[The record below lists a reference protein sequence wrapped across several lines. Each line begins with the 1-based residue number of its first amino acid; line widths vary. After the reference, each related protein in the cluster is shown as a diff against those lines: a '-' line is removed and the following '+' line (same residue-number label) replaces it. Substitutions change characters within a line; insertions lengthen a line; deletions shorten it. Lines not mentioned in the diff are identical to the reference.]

1 MDRSEALVPMRQEV
15 VRLEVTQLVNQA
27 TNRYKRQAVVPDA
40 AGVLSSAGLLD
51 ESDRILKAELPRTV
65 APYMVVLASNAKKRG
80 NKASARDH
88 QKDRPRDCN
97 GAPRMFGNWSPSRR
111 MTPIAFRMRL
121 QLSSR
126 PCGWKGRPSLAAK
139 SARIDLSSRIKDK
152 SPIVADRAFEGCNSL
167 TMSYFHTGIRT
178 IIGAEAFHC
187 PVRDGKEWDH
197 LAMVIR
203 HNLLPH

>member
-80 NKASARDH
+80 NKASARGH
-88 QKDRPRDCN
+88 QKDP
-97 GAPRMFGNWSPSRR
+97 A
-111 MTPIAFRMRL
+111 TRL
-121 QLSSR
+121 QWGAAYVRQLVA
-126 PCGWKGRPSLAAK
+126 LAPN
-139 SARIDLSSRIKDK
+139 D
-152 SPIVADRAFEGCNSL
+152 ADRLSHAAAAVIETLRPEG
-167 TMSYFHTGIRT
+167 
-178 IIGAEAFHC
+178 
-187 PVRDGKEWDH
+187 
-197 LAMVIR
+197 
-203 HNLLPH
+203 